1 MDAGSGRFGKFGA
14 TSIPVPPHF
23 DVKIS
28 REVFGNDIFDGLGRD
43 GNAT

>member
-1 MDAGSGRFGKFGA
+1 MEMPMEKKKKHVILELAEIFFGVE
-14 TSIPVPPHF
+14 IC
-23 DVKIS
+23 